1 MRVEQK
7 ASSLSSWNRKR
18 LLKKIA
24 FFFALAVFISL
35 AGTGA
40 WFLRNGEFMKIV
52 EVKVSGTRMVSPDAV
67 LDLVKGDDAKHG
79 GFLGFVLP
87 EDHRLA
93 FKDDGEL
100 VGLIKSRFPRVKDVS
115 IFRDYEGRSI
125 SISVSERREGIIWCS
140 APASPGSQQGESA
153 EPQQGGP
160 DAGNPPDGTKNCF
173 WLDGEGFVIGEAPD
187 AIGTLV
193 PVVTDRSGKEIFL
206 GKVALPAEK
215 LANLVKAEKMVSGFG
230 WTAEETVI
238 GDYLFKEAAITI
250 SSGQKLLI
258 SLERG
263 PEEEGIP
270 VLNAIVSSGSW
281 PKTEYV
287 DLRIEG
293 KGFYKLK

>member
-1 MRVEQK
+1 MEHK
-7 ASSLSSWNRKR
+7 ASSPSSWNRKR

-24 FFFALAVFISL
+24 FFFALAIFLSA

-52 EVKVSGTRMVSPDAV
+52 EFKVSGTRMVSPDAV
-67 LDLVKGDDAKHG
+67 LALAKGDDAKHG
-79 GFLGFVLP
+79 GFLGFVFP

-93 FKDDGEL
+93 YKDDDEL
-100 VGLIKSRFPRVKDVS
+100 VELIKSRFPRVKETS
-115 IFRDYEGRSI
+115 IIRDYEARSI
-125 SISVSERREGIIWCS
+125 SISVSERREEIIWCS
-140 APASPGSQQGESA
+140 ASALARDRSA
-153 EPQQGGP
+153 EPQQNELGT
-160 DAGNPPDGTKNCF
+160 DNPPDGVKNCF

-187 AIGTLV
+187 ARGTLV
-193 PVVTDRSGKEIFL
+193 PVITDRSGKEIFL
-206 GKVALPAEK
+206 GKMVLPAEK
-215 LANLVKAEKMVSGFG
+215 LANLVKAEKMISGFG

-238 GDYLFKEAAITI
+238 EDYLFKEAVIII

-263 PEEEGIP
+263 PEGEGVPI
-270 VLNAIVSSGSW
+270 LNAIVSSGSW
-281 PKTEYV
+281 PNTEYV